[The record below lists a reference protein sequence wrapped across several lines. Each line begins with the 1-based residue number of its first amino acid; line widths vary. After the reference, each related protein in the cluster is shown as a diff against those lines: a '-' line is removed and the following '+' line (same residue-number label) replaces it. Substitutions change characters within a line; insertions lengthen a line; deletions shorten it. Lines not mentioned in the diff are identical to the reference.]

1 MWKHSEALYT
11 GLLRISPTKGSIV
24 QCVDTVG
31 KQWLDSVTSDGS
43 ESATLHSLV
52 GTKQVK

>member
-1 MWKHSEALYT
+1 MWKHSGALYT

-24 QCVDTVG
+24 HCVDIVG
-31 KQWLDSVTSDGS
+31 KHWSDSVTSDGS
-43 ESATLHSLV
+43 ESILHSLV